1 MEWTVFIMPVLEKT
15 KQALFLSGILIF
27 ASPVLNADVS
37 NNVEIIAA
45 SLEPEEQAYLFNAEI
60 RFKLTPAAIEAIE
73 HSVSLFWTV
82 RLKLYHPRSFFWD
95 KKILDYSIRYRLR
108 FHALLNMYQ
117 VENMTTGETR
127 RFFSLPVALNAM
139 GRIRDVKVTASHEIN
154 QSRILHATLLVQF
167 DREALP
173 LPLRPVAYF
182 DSQWDLSSRILEWLV
197 QK

>member
-1 MEWTVFIMPVLEKT
+1 MGWMVFIMPVLEKT
-15 KQALFLSGILIF
+15 KQALLLLGILLF
-27 ASPVLNADVS
+27 ATPTLNAGPF
-37 NNVEIIAA
+37 NAQIIAA
-45 SLEPEEQAYLFNAEI
+45 SLEPENQGYLLNADVK
-60 RFKLTPAAIEAIE
+60 FKLSPTAIEAIE
-73 HSVSLFWTV
+73 HSISLFWII
-82 RLKLYHPRSFFWD
+82 RLKLYRPQVFFWD

-117 VENMTTGETR
+117 IENMTSGEIR

-139 GRIRDVKVTASHEIN
+139 GKIRDVKVTEAYETD
-154 QSRILHATLLVQF
+154 QFEMLLATLQVQF

-182 DSQWDLSSRILEWLV
+182 DSHWDLSSQILEWLV